1 MGRVH
6 ARIKCNQVQHK
17 KNLKSVIAH
26 LLDIHTDPAPAK
38 NVYFPIGE
46 TEFFQT
52 HPNVLE

>member
-1 MGRVH
+1 MRELNV
-6 ARIKCNQVQHK
+6 IKFNTK

-26 LLDIHTDPAPAK
+26 LLDIHTDPAPAE

-46 TEFFQT
+46 TEFFQA